1 VEATTARAE
10 AEGSAMSAGTH
21 AAAVDPV
28 FEAIENCVV
37 HVLETCIDER
47 GFQLPIIIVG
57 VSADGCVFAV
67 RFEHGQTGIETVP
80 LTIHRS
86 GVAFRF
92 PINLMV
98 SDSATSDPAHAVMR
112 EVRTKPEFL
121 H

>member
-1 VEATTARAE
+1 MT
-10 AEGSAMSAGTH
+10 AGTD

-37 HVLETCIDER
+37 RVLETCIDER
-47 GFQLPIIIVG
+47 GFQLPIIAVG

-67 RFEHGQTGIETVP
+67 RFERRQGGIETVP

-86 GVAFRF
+86 GAAFRF
-92 PINLMV
+92 PLNLMV
-98 SDSATSDPAHAVMR
+98 SDSAASDPAHAVMR
-112 EVRTKPEFL
+112 EVKTKPEFL